1 MITPIWQRKTKS
13 QTEGIANEILM
24 YFRSVK
30 KSANDVSI
38 SDPIEGDG
46 DGGALTLMD
55 VFSDEDTMIDQLD
68 QKIRAGQLRK
78 AVAALDDPREKEIV
92 ILRYGLSGDRPLTQR
107 EIAAKLSIS
116 RSYVSRIEKHALG
129 KLREALDEPSISN
142 DA

>member
-1 MITPIWQRKTKS
+1 
-13 QTEGIANEILM
+13 M

-38 SDPIEGDG
+38 SDPIECDG

-107 EIAAKLSIS
+107 EIAAKLNIS

-129 KLREALDEPSISN
+129 KLREALGEPSLSKDI
-142 DA
+142 